1 MFNHVSEPQGNPKPQ
16 RLDLMREKCEELGV
30 AQKNKGSI
38 FEKVSRE
45 LLKERDSENSI
56 KNIFLWDE
64 WSHRDGQDTGIDL
77 VVEYNDGTFA
87 AVQCKFY
94 EKNVSLNDVTNFT
107 SKLQSGVRDIRFSK
121 GFLITSSDFSENVYK
136 HVEQIRK
143 TLSVDVINEEDLK
156 KSDIDWEASDF
167 KKNELKLRTKK
178 ELRSHQREALERTKE
193 YFEPVERTRGK
204 IIMACGTG
212 KTLTALRIIETLC
225 PKEGKV
231 CFFAPSIALV
241 AQTFREFLKE
251 RKEDF
256 IACILCSDHTV
267 GKDDDDL
274 SIAHLPST
282 PSTNPE
288 AIVKAFE
295 KAKKD
300 KKRLIIFST
309 YQSSPVLSRAFKENH
324 LQEEFGAFDLMIC
337 DEGHRTVGAHTPQEK
352 EKSPFLY
359 CHDDALIPA
368 QKRLYMSATPKVWTS
383 ASKAKAKQNNTE
395 MYSMDDPQ
403 IYGDVIFSLPF
414 SKAIEQDLLSDYQ
427 VMIVALRS
435 DQLGDLTEKVSVQI
449 TSQDKRD
456 KHVDRDFV
464 CKILGTYKGLA
475 RSDLYILNEE
485 NHGKNHQ
492 ANGENSDEDI
502 PLKPIEH
509 YTPAQRA
516 VLFCRNIKTSK
527 ALTKHFGTVIEAYHE
542 EISKEVS
549 EKQNEQ
555 NEQREERE
563 AEEIKNKF
571 ALTTDHIDG
580 SMNAKER
587 LEKLKKLDYP
597 EEGTC
602 HVLSNARCLSEGV
615 DVPALDSVIFFD
627 PKYAKND
634 IIQAIGRVL
643 RKAPGKERG
652 FIILPLVIDQHELAN
667 LDEAVENTDFTGI
680 WNVLCALRS
689 EDDTLIDETQW
700 KKKIKIAI
708 SDPTKQQERDEK
720 DQAQQ
725 GDFFQIW
732 QSKMLKKLNDAL
744 FNAIPRQFGVEP
756 YWKTFGEKTAKIT
769 TTLIERIEHIFTQ
782 NPSVKD
788 AYLHALKS
796 AIHPNITETEAV
808 ELLASHIVTQPIF
821 KRLFPEGENYPITK
835 ALNQALGVLK
845 DHQLDNETKDLR
857 PLYEEVEA
865 QVRNARSENSK
876 QKLIKSLYGT
886 FFKEAFEKQTQR
898 FGIVYTPIEAVNFIL
913 RMTRDLTQKHFGKNL
928 NDQGVKIYDPFT
940 GTGSFITQL
949 LNKENHFIDDAHVKR
964 KYEQEIF
971 AQDITLLSYHIAGI
985 NISSVI
991 KERVPSIGIFPHLIL
1006 GDSLNVL
1013 ERAKIKETPD
1023 SLFEGSDPRWAGFN
1037 EALHEN
1043 KQKEEKLDREEIN
1056 IIIGNPPESAGGGVK
1071 MIIMPISPTPC

>member
-1 MFNHVSEPQGNPKPQ
+1 MFHHVSEPQGNPKPQ

-56 KNIFLWDE
+56 KDIFLWDE
-64 WSHRDGQDTGIDL
+64 WSHKDGQDTGIDL
-77 VVEYNDGTFA
+77 VVEHNDGTFA

-136 HVEQIRK
+136 HVDQIREN
-143 TLSVDVINEEDLK
+143 LHVDFITEEDFT
-156 KSDIDWEASDF
+156 KSNIDWEASDF
-167 KKNELKLRTKK
+167 TKNELKLRPKK
-178 ELRSHQREALERTKE
+178 ELKSHQREALERTKE

-274 SIAHLPST
+274 SVAHLPST

-383 ASKAKAKQNNTE
+383 TSKAKAKQNNTE

-587 LEKLKKLDYP
+587 LEKLKKLDQP

-708 SDPTKQQERDEK
+708 SDPTKQQERDPK

-725 GDFFQIW
+725 GDLFQIW

-756 YWKTFGEKTAKIT
+756 
-769 TTLIERIEHIFTQ
+769 
-782 NPSVKD
+782 
-788 AYLHALKS
+788 
-796 AIHPNITETEAV
+796 
-808 ELLASHIVTQPIF
+808 
-821 KRLFPEGENYPITK
+821 
-835 ALNQALGVLK
+835 
-845 DHQLDNETKDLR
+845 
-857 PLYEEVEA
+857 
-865 QVRNARSENSK
+865 
-876 QKLIKSLYGT
+876 
-886 FFKEAFEKQTQR
+886 
-898 FGIVYTPIEAVNFIL
+898 
-913 RMTRDLTQKHFGKNL
+913 
-928 NDQGVKIYDPFT
+928 
-940 GTGSFITQL
+940 
-949 LNKENHFIDDAHVKR
+949 
-964 KYEQEIF
+964 
-971 AQDITLLSYHIAGI
+971 
-985 NISSVI
+985 
-991 KERVPSIGIFPHLIL
+991 
-1006 GDSLNVL
+1006 
-1013 ERAKIKETPD
+1013 
-1023 SLFEGSDPRWAGFN
+1023 
-1037 EALHEN
+1037 
-1043 KQKEEKLDREEIN
+1043 
-1056 IIIGNPPESAGGGVK
+1056 
-1071 MIIMPISPTPC
+1071 